1 MIVDLAARNFVM
13 RDVTKVAE
21 RTHSLSSDSHAPVPA
36 RHLATPYTPRPPL
49 RPRVHPVPSARM
61 LESLLHRHGDRGGRA
76 RHAL

>member
-21 RTHSLSSDSHAPVPA
+21 RTDSLIRLTRACPRSTSCHT
-36 RHLATPYTPRPPL
+36 LTPRPPL

>member
-21 RTHSLSSDSHAPVPA
+21 RTHSLIRLTRACPA
-36 RHLATPYTPRPPL
+36 RPLATPYTPRPPL

-61 LESLLHRHGDRGGRA
+61 LESLLHRHGDRGGGA
-76 RHAL
+76 RHPL